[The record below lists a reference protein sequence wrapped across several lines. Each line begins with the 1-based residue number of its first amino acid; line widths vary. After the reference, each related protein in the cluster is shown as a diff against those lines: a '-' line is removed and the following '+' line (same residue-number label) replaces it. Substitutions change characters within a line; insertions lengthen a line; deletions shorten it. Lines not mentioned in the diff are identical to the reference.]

1 MTRRQRP
8 HSSRS
13 LVRALTVAVTAV
25 SIPTLSMAQTEAAR
39 APEDPNAP
47 TQVGA
52 ERITGRPDREVTLDR
67 DAEVTR
73 GPMTLN
79 ADHAT
84 YDIVDDRVKAEGNV
98 KMRRY
103 NERYSGTD
111 LDIKLDTGEGYINN
125 PTYNLGPRARNAQG
139 KAGRIDFASREEAVV
154 QNGTYSTCEGPDP
167 DWYLQ
172 SGTMNLDS
180 SRDIGTASRS
190 IVYFKGVPILGTPFI
205 TFPLSDQRKSGF
217 LPPAIGTTSKG
228 GIEVSTPYYLNI
240 APNRDLTLFPR
251 IISRRG
257 VQLGAQ
263 ARYLGEDY
271 SGQIRAEDLPSDRI
285 TGTNRYAYSI
295 THAQKLAPGLTFGA
309 NLNGASDDN
318 YPNDFQ
324 SSITN
329 SSLRLLPRDL
339 NLTYARP
346 YWTAVARTTS
356 YQVLQDPAAP
366 ITKPYSRLPQITV
379 TGNRADYGGF
389 DVSMVT
395 DYTRFSQDQ
404 LVEGDRMVVNPR
416 ISYPIIAP
424 GYFIR
429 PSVSLNAASYNLQ
442 NTAPGQPTT
451 ITRTLPT
458 LSVDSGLVFERDTSF
473 LGRPATQTLEPRLF
487 YVYTP
492 YRNQNQIPLF
502 DTALSDFSFAQL
514 FSENRYIGYDRISDA
529 NQLTAA
535 VVSRYLEEDGTER
548 LRLALGQ
555 RFYFN
560 QQLVT
565 TGTAASEN
573 KSDILAAVSG
583 QVTPTLQFDAGVQY
597 SQSLHKT
604 NAETYGVRWQPG
616 PQRVLNLQ
624 RRRDVATALD
634 LVDASAQWPLA
645 ARLYGVARVNYSMI
659 EKKVSESLFGLEY
672 KADCWVFR
680 VVAQRTPT
688 ATNVATSSLFFQL
701 ELNGLSRLGSNPLT
715 ALRNNVPGY
724 TPVNQPPLP

>member
-1 MTRRQRP
+1 M
-8 HSSRS
+8 
-13 LVRALTVAVTAV
+13 
-25 SIPTLSMAQTEAAR
+25 PTLASAQAAAGR
-39 APEDPNAP
+39 PSDDPNAP

-73 GPMTLN
+73 GAMTLN

-111 LDIKLDTGEGYINN
+111 LDVKLDTGEGYIDN
-125 PTYNLGPRARNAQG
+125 PTYNLGPAKRNAQG
-139 KAGRIDFASREEAVV
+139 KASRIDFASREEAVV
-154 QNGTYSTCEGPDP
+154 KNGTYSTCEGPDP
-167 DWYLQ
+167 DWYLK
-172 SGTMNLDS
+172 SGTINLDS
-180 SRDIGTASRS
+180 SRDIGTATRS
-190 IVYFKGVPILGTPFI
+190 VVYFKGVPILASPFV
-205 TFPLSDQRKSGF
+205 TFPLSDERKTGF

-228 GIEVSTPYYLNI
+228 GLEISAPYYLNI

-251 IISRRG
+251 LITRRG
-257 VQLGAQ
+257 LQLGAQ
-263 ARYLGEDY
+263 ARYLGESY
-271 SGQIRAEDLPSDRI
+271 SGQIRLEDLPNDRQ
-285 TGTNRYAYSI
+285 TGTNRYAYTI
-295 THAQKLAPGLTFGA
+295 THAQRLAPGLTFGA

-329 SSLRLLPRDL
+329 SNLRLLPREL
-339 NLTYARP
+339 SLSYARS
-346 YWTAVARTTS
+346 YWTAVARTSS
-356 YQVLQDPAAP
+356 YQVLQDPVTP
-366 ITKPYSRLPQITV
+366 ISKPYARLPQLTV
-379 TGNRADYGGF
+379 SGSRYDYGGF
-389 DVSMVT
+389 DVSMVA
-395 DYTRFSQDQ
+395 DYTRFSQPQ
-404 LVEGDRMVVNPR
+404 LVEGDRLVFNPR
-416 ISYPIIAP
+416 ISYPILAP
-424 GYFIR
+424 GYFIK
-429 PSVSLNAASYNLQ
+429 PSLSLNAASYALS
-442 NTAPGQPTT
+442 NTAAGQPTS
-451 ITRTLPT
+451 ISRTLPT
-458 LSVDSGLVFERDTSF
+458 FSIDSGLVFERDATF
-473 LGRPATQTLEPRLF
+473 LGLPGTQTLEPRLF

-492 YRNQNQIPLF
+492 FRDQSRIPLF
-502 DTALSDFSFAQL
+502 DTALSDFSFGQL

-529 NQLTAA
+529 NQVTAA
-535 VVSRYLEEDGTER
+535 VVSRYLQEDGTER

-560 QQLVT
+560 QQQVT

-573 KSDILAAVSG
+573 KSDILAAALG
-583 QVTPTLQFDAGVQY
+583 QVTPTLQLEAGVQY
-597 SQSLHKT
+597 SQSQHKT

-624 RRRDVATALD
+624 RRRDVATGLD
-634 LVDASAQWPLA
+634 LVDASGQWPLA

-701 ELNGLSRLGSNPLT
+701 ELNGLSRLGSNPMT

>member
-1 MTRRQRP
+1 MTRRHRP
-8 HSSRS
+8 RSSAS
-13 LVRALTVAVTAV
+13 LIRALTVAVTAV
-25 SIPTLSMAQTEAAR
+25 SLPTLAAAQADPR
-39 APEDPNAP
+39 RPPPDPNAP
-47 TQVGA
+47 TTVGA

-67 DAEVTR
+67 EAEVTR
-73 GPMTLN
+73 GPMTFN

-98 KMRRY
+98 KMQRY
-103 NERYSGTD
+103 NDRYAGTD
-111 LDIKLDTGEGYINN
+111 LDVKLDTGEGYINN
-125 PTYNLGPRARNAQG
+125 PTYHLGQRNAQG
-139 KAGRIDFASREEAVV
+139 KASRIDFASRDEAVV
-154 QNGTYSTCEGPDP
+154 HNGTYSTCEGPDP
-167 DWYLQ
+167 DWYL
-172 SGTMNLDS
+172 SSNTINLDS

-190 IVYFKGVPILGTPFI
+190 IVYFKGVPILGSPYL
-205 TFPLSDQRKSGF
+205 TFPLSDERKSGF
-217 LPPAIGTTSKG
+217 LPPAIGTTNKG
-228 GIEVSTPYYLNI
+228 GIEVSTPYYFNI

-251 IISRRG
+251 IITRRG
-257 VQLGAQ
+257 LQLGAQ
-263 ARYLGEDY
+263 ARYLGDGY
-271 SGQIRAEDLPSDRI
+271 SGQIRAEDLPGDRQ
-285 TGTNRYAYSI
+285 THSNRYAYSI
-295 THAQKLAPGLTFGA
+295 THAQTLAPGLSFAA
-309 NLNGASDDN
+309 NLNGASDND

-339 NLTYARP
+339 SLSYARP
-346 YWTAVARTTS
+346 YWTAVARTTT

-366 ITKPYSRLPQITV
+366 ITKPYARLPQLAV
-379 TGNRADYGGF
+379 NGARADFNGF
-389 DVSMVT
+389 DVSMAA
-395 DYTRFSQDQ
+395 DFTRFSQPA
-404 LVEGDRMVVNPR
+404 LVEGDRMVLNPR
-416 ISYPIIAP
+416 ISYPILAP

-429 PSVSLNAASYNLQ
+429 PSFSVNAASYSLQ
-442 NTAPGQPTT
+442 NTVPGQPGS

-458 LSVDSGLVFERDTSF
+458 ASLDSGLVFERDASF
-473 LGRPATQTLEPRLF
+473 LGRPGTQTLEPRLF

-492 YRNQNQIPLF
+492 FRDQSQIPLF

-535 VVSRYLEEDGTER
+535 LVSRYLEQDGTER

-560 QQLVT
+560 RQLVT
-565 TGTAASEN
+565 NGTAGAEN
-573 KSDILAAVSG
+573 KSDILAAASG
-583 QVTPTLQFDAGVQY
+583 QLTPTLQLDAGIQY

-604 NAETYGVRWQPG
+604 NAETYGIRWQPG

-624 RRRDVATALD
+624 RRRDVTTALD
-634 LVDASAQWPLA
+634 LIDASGQWPLA
-645 ARLYGVARVNYSMI
+645 ARLYGVARVNYSML

-701 ELNGLSRLGSNPLT
+701 ELNGLSRLGSNPMT

>member
-8 HSSRS
+8 HSSAS
-13 LVRALTVAVTAV
+13 LIRALTVAVTAV
-25 SIPTLSMAQTEAAR
+25 SLPGLATAQNAPAR
-39 APEDPNAP
+39 APEDPNAA

-52 ERITGRPDREVTLDR
+52 ERITGRPDREITLDR

-84 YDIVDDRVKAEGNV
+84 YDIVDDRVQAEGNV

-103 NERYSGTD
+103 SERYTGTD

-125 PTYNLGPRARNAQG
+125 PTYNLGQSRRNAQG
-139 KAGRIDFASREEAVV
+139 KASRIDFESRDEAVV
-154 QNGTYSTCEGPDP
+154 HDGTYSTCEGPDP
-167 DWYLQ
+167 DWYLKA
-172 SGTMNLDS
+172 GTMNLDS

-190 IVYFKGVPILGTPFI
+190 VVYFKGVPILGSPFI
-205 TFPLSDQRKSGF
+205 TFPLSDERKSGF

-228 GIEVSTPYYLNI
+228 GLEISTPYYLNI

-251 IISRRG
+251 VITRRG
-257 VQLGAQ
+257 LQLGAQ
-263 ARYLGEDY
+263 ARYLGESY
-271 SGQIRAEDLPSDRI
+271 SGQIRAEDLPNDRQ

-295 THAQKLAPGLTFGA
+295 NHAQRLVPGLSFGA

-324 SSITN
+324 NSITN
-329 SSLRLLPRDL
+329 SGLRLLPRDL
-339 NLTYARP
+339 NLTYTQP
-346 YWTAVARTTS
+346 YWTAVARTTT
-356 YQVLQDPAAP
+356 YQVLQDPIVP
-366 ITKPYSRLPQITV
+366 ITKPYARLPQLSV
-379 TGNRADYGGF
+379 NGSRFDYNGF
-389 DVSMVT
+389 DISTVA
-395 DYTRFSQDQ
+395 DFTRFSQPQ
-404 LVEGDRMVVNPR
+404 LIEGDRMVFNSR
-416 ISYPIIAP
+416 ISYPIVAP

-429 PSVSLNAASYNLQ
+429 PSLALNAASYSLQ
-442 NTAPGQPTT
+442 NTAAGQPTS

-458 LSVDSGLVFERDTSF
+458 FSIDSGLVFERDASF
-473 LGRPATQTLEPRLF
+473 LGRSATQTLEPRLF

-492 YRNQNQIPLF
+492 YRNQSQIPLF
-502 DTALSDFSFAQL
+502 DTALSNFSFAQL
-514 FSENRYIGYDRISDA
+514 FSENRYIGYDRISDS
-529 NQLTAA
+529 NQVTAA
-535 VVSRYLEEDGTER
+535 LVSRYLEEDGTER

-573 KSDILAAVSG
+573 KSDILAAASG
-583 QVTPTLQFDAGVQY
+583 QVTPTLQLEAGVQY

-634 LVDASAQWPLA
+634 LLDASGQWPIA
-645 ARLYGVARVNYSMI
+645 ARLYGVARVNYSML
-659 EKKVSESLFGLEY
+659 EKRISESLFGLEY

-701 ELNGLSRLGSNPLT
+701 ELNGLSRLGSNPMT